1 MKLVKNY
8 KIGKQGVKIIL
19 KMLNN
24 KIRKYK
30 FKIRQNNDKFYLFKF
45 FKLQEFIFY
54 RTNYF
59 SKKSI
64 F

>member
-19 KMLNN
+19 KISNN

-30 FKIRQNNDKFYLFKF
+30 FKIKQNNDKSYLLIF
-45 FKLQEFIFY
+45 FKLRI
-54 RTNYF
+54 YF
-59 SKKSI
+59 LQNKL
-64 F
+64 FQ